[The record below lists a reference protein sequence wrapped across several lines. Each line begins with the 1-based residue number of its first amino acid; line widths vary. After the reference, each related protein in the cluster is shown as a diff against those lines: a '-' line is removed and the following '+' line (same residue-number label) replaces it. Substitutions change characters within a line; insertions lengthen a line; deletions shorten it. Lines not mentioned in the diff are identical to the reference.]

1 MRKSYLS
8 VYSRLQNI
16 VPEETKTPTKSWNTE
31 NKSKLVQR
39 MKALS
44 TPKKIIEVE
53 EDRSRNRLRSEG
65 PKMRRIR
72 KLSKPRIRKEIIPN
86 EWMFTK
92 GLKNFKPTERLLKI
106 SQPKKYDELTA
117 REDPHRIPQNALN
130 YKASRRIKAL
140 AEPAKTR
147 VKIEVHPENP
157 FKTNLKALKAVA
169 SKRVQELANPKDY
182 IDENNRSDAYRVS
195 RKALQAKATPR
206 LKELAEP
213 RKRT

>member
-1 MRKSYLS
+1 
-8 VYSRLQNI
+8 
-16 VPEETKTPTKSWNTE
+16 
-31 NKSKLVQR
+31 

-106 SQPKKYDELTA
+106 SQPKKYDELSA

-130 YKASRRIKAL
+130 YKGKSSVI
-140 AEPAKTR
+140 TS
-147 VKIEVHPENP
+147 II
-157 FKTNLKALKAVA
+157 
-169 SKRVQELANPKDY
+169 S
-182 IDENNRSDAYRVS
+182 
-195 RKALQAKATPR
+195 
-206 LKELAEP
+206 
-213 RKRT
+213 